1 MRVICVLYVIQIALL
16 YKHVVAYKLAAMT
29 KVKHPSFTPTPEVGK
44 AYFITNWDHVA
55 KALLVAL

>member
-1 MRVICVLYVIQIALL
+1 MLYVIQIALL